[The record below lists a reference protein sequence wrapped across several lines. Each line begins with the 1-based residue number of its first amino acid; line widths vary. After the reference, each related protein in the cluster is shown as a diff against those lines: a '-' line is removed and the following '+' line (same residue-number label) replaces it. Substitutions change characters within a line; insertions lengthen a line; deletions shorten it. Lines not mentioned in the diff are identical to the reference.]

1 MGKVSFK
8 ETDVTRLLKAVRKAG
23 EIPDK
28 VWVHRADGKTTLEIK
43 IKNGPD
49 TEAEATQ
56 ETADT
61 WADVA

>member
-1 MGKVSFK
+1 LGKNSFTG
-8 ETDVTRLLKAVRKAG
+8 TDVKRLLKAVRKAG

-43 IKNGPD
+43 IKNDAAADTAIAAPD
-49 TEAEATQ
+49 
-56 ETADT
+56 ADT